1 MLSHVDSIEKIW
13 ESLEQVAV
21 SDEQKLN
28 ISNMITCDDMRK
40 CLGFVHLTSHLVPN
54 FFKYLS

>member
-21 SDEQKLN
+21 SDEQKPN

-40 CLGFVHLTSHLVPN
+40 CLGFVHLTSQFTPN
-54 FFKYLS
+54 FLNFLS